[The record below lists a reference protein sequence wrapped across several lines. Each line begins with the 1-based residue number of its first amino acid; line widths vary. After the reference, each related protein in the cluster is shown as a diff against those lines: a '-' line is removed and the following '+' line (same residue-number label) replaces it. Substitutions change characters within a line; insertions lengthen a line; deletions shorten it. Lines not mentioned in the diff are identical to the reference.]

1 MRILHEM
8 IRHFKPYW
16 KSLTLVLIFTLLSG
30 LIAVVPP
37 ILTGE
42 IVQKVLI
49 DHQNSLLP
57 FLIGGILGSFVLKSI
72 FDSLQ
77 EFIQVKAGLAVISDI
92 QMRAFKKIQKTPM
105 SFFSKTSKGDI
116 LYRLTIDVES
126 IQNVN
131 NSVIPRFIQQ
141 IISASFALVTLLS
154 IFWQTGLVML
164 AIFIVFIIPSYYLSK
179 YVKNLWAILRDM
191 SADMYDHLQESIES
205 TRLIRTFQTQENE
218 LSKMEEK
225 LSAWKKFSI
234 KVALINKAVRHMASL
249 FRISGPGIIMV
260 ICGFAIWK
268 NQLTV
273 GEATTI
279 LTLLPI
285 MFMPM
290 WSIADNAITF
300 QQAVPA
306 LSRIFEYFDLPEEHD
321 ENLPAF
327 GKLQGKIELKDV
339 WFRYPE
345 SEDDVIKGVNLVIEP
360 GIHIGIVGTSGGGK
374 STLIQLILGIYKI
387 DQGSITIDDHN
398 LYSFNLNSFRKQ
410 VGIVSQET
418 FLLNATLKQ
427 NLLYGK
433 PDASDDEIF
442 AAVEAAHLTDFV
454 ESLNEGY
461 ETIVGER
468 GLKLSGGQR
477 QRMAMARALLRQ
489 PTLLIFD
496 EATSS
501 LDGETETKVQESL
514 EELMPG
520 RTTITIAH
528 RLATVRHS
536 DQILLMDKGIIAE
549 QGTHDE
555 LMDSSGLYY
564 KLYMSQ
570 YSEIEKEAAV

>member
-8 IRHFKPYW
+8 IKHFKPYW
-16 KSLTLVLIFTLLSG
+16 KSLILVLIFTLLSG
-30 LIAVVPP
+30 FIAVVPP
-37 ILTGE
+37 MLTGG

-49 DHQNSLLP
+49 EHQKSLFP
-57 FLIGGILGSFVLKSI
+57 ILIGGILISFVLKSV

-77 EFIQVKAGLAVISDI
+77 EFIQVKAGMAVISDI

-105 SFFSKTSKGDI
+105 SFFSKTPRGDI
-116 LYRLTIDVES
+116 LYRLTIDVEA

-131 NSVIPRFIQQ
+131 NSVIPRLIQQ
-141 IISASFALVTLLS
+141 IISASFAMVTLLS
-154 IFWQTGLVML
+154 IFWQTGLVMF

-179 YVKNLWAILRDM
+179 YVKNLWAIHRDM
-191 SADMYDHLQESIES
+191 YADMYDHLQESIES
-205 TRLIRTFQTQENE
+205 TRLIRTFQTQDYE
-218 LSKMEEK
+218 LSKMENK
-225 LSAWKKFSI
+225 LTAWKKFSI
-234 KVALINKAVRHMASL
+234 KVALINKAVRHMGSL

-260 ICGFAIWK
+260 ISAYAVWK
-268 NQLTV
+268 NQITL
-273 GEATTI
+273 GEATTV

-321 ENLPAF
+321 ENLPTF
-327 GKLQGKIELKDV
+327 GKLQGEIILKDI
-339 WFRYPE
+339 WFRYPDTE
-345 SEDDVIKGVNLVIEP
+345 EDVLKGVDLVIQP
-360 GIHIGIVGTSGGGK
+360 GMHIGIVGTSGGGK
-374 STLIQLILGIYKI
+374 STLIQLVLGIYKTS
-387 DQGSITIDDHN
+387 QGYITIDGKN
-398 LYSFNLNSFRKQ
+398 LDSFNLNSFRKQ

-433 PDASDDEIF
+433 PDASDEEIF

-454 ESLNEGY
+454 ESLSEGY

-477 QRMAMARALLRQ
+477 QRLAMARALLRK

-501 LDGETETKVQESL
+501 LDGETEMKVQESL

-528 RLATVRHS
+528 RLATVRNS
-536 DQILLMDKGIIAE
+536 DQILLMDQGVIAE

-555 LMDSSGLYY
+555 LMTLKGLYY

-570 YSEIEKEAAV
+570 YSDVEREATV

>member
-1 MRILHEM
+1 

-37 ILTGE
+37 ILTGK
-42 IVQKVLI
+42 IVQEVLI
-49 DHQNSLLP
+49 NHQNRLLP
-57 FLIGGILGSFVLKSI
+57 FLIGGILGSFILKSV

-205 TRLIRTFQTQENE
+205 TRLIRTFQTQDNE

-225 LSAWKKFSI
+225 LTAWKKFSI

-260 ICGFAIWK
+260 LCAYSIWK

-321 ENLPAF
+321 ENLPTF

-345 SEDDVIKGVNLVIEP
+345 SEDDVIKGVNLIIEP
-360 GIHIGIVGTSGGGK
+360 GVHIGIVGTSGGGK

-387 DQGSITIDDHN
+387 DQGSITIDGQN

-433 PDASDDEIF
+433 PDGTDAEIF
-442 AAVEAAHLTDFV
+442 AAVEASHLTDFV
-454 ESLNEGY
+454 ESLNDGY

-555 LMDSSGLYY
+555 LMDSMGLYY

>member
-30 LIAVVPP
+30 LITVVPP
-37 ILTGE
+37 ILTGK

-49 DHQNSLLP
+49 DHQNNLLP
-57 FLIGGILGSFVLKSI
+57 ILIGGILASFVLKSL

-164 AIFIVFIIPSYYLSK
+164 AIFIVFIIPSYFLSM
-179 YVKNLWAILRDM
+179 YVKNLWAIHRDM

-205 TRLIRTFQTQENE
+205 TRLIRTFQTQEYE
-218 LSKMEEK
+218 LSKMEKK
-225 LSAWKKFSI
+225 LAAWKKFSI

-249 FRISGPGIIMV
+249 FRITGPGIIMV
-260 ICGFAIWK
+260 LCGFAIWK

-321 ENLPAF
+321 ENLPMF

-339 WFRYPE
+339 RFRYPE
-345 SEDDVIKGVNLVIEP
+345 TEDDVIKGFNLVVEP
-360 GIHIGIVGTSGGGK
+360 GVHIGIVGTSGGGK

-387 DQGSITIDDHN
+387 DQGSITIDGQD

-433 PDASDDEIF
+433 PDASDNEIF

-454 ESLNEGY
+454 ESLNERY

-477 QRMAMARALLRQ
+477 QRMAMARALLRR

-536 DQILLMDKGIIAE
+536 DQIILMDKGIIAE

-555 LMDSSGLYY
+555 LMNSMGLYY